1 MLQSPG
7 PLFDRLRP
15 EEALL
20 FLASRTTP
28 DNAAM
33 ARMAHL
39 TGGSLDWDYIQ
50 SQVERHGIHPLLHRT
65 LERIPDAAVP
75 PAVRSWLAAGARRM
89 AFRNLTQTQ
98 ELVRLVQR
106 LEAEGLP
113 TIAFKGPLLAH
124 RAYGNV
130 AFRRFKDLDLLL
142 PREHI
147 ARATDLLAA
156 EGYAPE
162 RALRPTDVREHIDAQ
177 LGYEWVHEGK
187 QTVVELHWAFFF
199 DIYSFDL
206 TPERIWQDHVRETVG
221 RQSVRALHPEHL
233 LLYLCAHGTKHRWK
247 RVSWITD
254 VAECV
259 RSHPDLAWERL
270 HALADEL
277 RCTRMLYLGLHLARE
292 LLDAPVPSS
301 LARAAAADA
310 TVRALAEQIV
320 PAWIFHPHDE
330 EPATEL
336 EIFQFHL
343 QEREHLSDRRA
354 YLRHYLGLMLGP
366 SPQDEAFV
374 ALPEPL
380 TFLYPILRPVRML
393 RDAWQQR

>member
-1 MLQSPG
+1 MPQSPVS
-7 PLFDRLRP
+7 LFDRLRP

-20 FLASRTTP
+20 FLASRTAQ
-28 DNAAM
+28 DDAAL
-33 ARMAHL
+33 ARMAQL
-39 TGGSLDWDYIQ
+39 ICGSIDWDYVRA
-50 SQVERHGIHPLLHRT
+50 QVERHGIHPLLHRT
-65 LERIPDAAVP
+65 LERLPDEPVP

-89 AFRNLTQTQ
+89 AFQNLTQMQ
-98 ELVRLVQR
+98 ELVRLMQR

-130 AFRRFKDLDLLL
+130 AFRRFKDLDLML

-162 RALRPTDVREHIDAQ
+162 RALCPADAQEHIDAQ

-187 QTVVELHWAFFF
+187 QTIVELHWAFFF
-199 DIYSFDL
+199 DIYSFNL
-206 TPERIWQDHVRETVG
+206 TPERIWQRHVREPVG
-221 RQSVRALHPEHL
+221 THAIRALHPEHL

-259 RSHPDLAWERL
+259 RAYPDLVWEDILVSAR
-270 HALADEL
+270 ALGCA
-277 RCTRMLYLGLHLARE
+277 RMLYLGLHLAHE
-292 LLDAPVPSS
+292 LLQAPVPEPV
-301 LARAAAADA
+301 ARTAAADPA
-310 TVRALAEQIV
+310 VQALAQKIV
-320 PAWIFHPHDE
+320 PEWIFHPHDE
-330 EPATEL
+330 EPASESD
-336 EIFQFHL
+336 IFWFHL
-343 QEREHLSDRRA
+343 QERERLTDRQA
-354 YLRHYLGLMLGP
+354 YLQHYLGLALGP
-366 SPQDEAFV
+366 SPQDKAFV

-380 TFLYPILRPVRML
+380 TFLYPVLRPVRML

>member
-1 MLQSPG
+1 MSPS
-7 PLFDRLRP
+7 PASLVDRLRP

-20 FLASRTTP
+20 FLASRTALDDPTLAR
-28 DNAAM
+28 AAQCT
-33 ARMAHL
+33 RR
-39 TGGSLDWDYIQ
+39 SLDWAYVQ
-50 SQVERHGIHPLLHRT
+50 EQVERHGIHPLLHRT
-65 LERIPDAAVP
+65 VERLPDEAVP
-75 PAVRSWLAAGARRM
+75 SAVRTWLAAGARRI
-89 AFRNLTQTQ
+89 AFRNLAQMQ
-98 ELVRLVQR
+98 ELVRLVQL
-106 LEAEGLP
+106 LEAKGLP
-113 TIAFKGPLLAH
+113 AIAFKGPLLAH

-156 EGYAPE
+156 EGYASE
-162 RALRPTDVREHIDAQ
+162 QALSPTDAQEHIDAQ
-177 LGYEWVHEGK
+177 LGYEWVHQGK
-187 QTVVELHWAFFF
+187 QTTVELHWAFFF
-199 DIYSFDL
+199 DIYSFNL
-206 TPERIWQDHVRETVG
+206 TPERIWQRHVWEPVG
-221 RQSVRALHPEHL
+221 KHAIRALHPEHL

-259 RSHPDLAWERL
+259 RAHPDLAWERL
-270 HALADEL
+270 HALAEEL

-292 LLDAPVPSS
+292 LLDAPVPASI
-301 LARAAAADA
+301 ARAAAADA
-310 TVRALAEQIV
+310 TVGALAEQIV

-330 EPATEL
+330 EPASER

-343 QEREHLSDRRA
+343 RERERLSDRRA
-354 YLRHYLGLMLGP
+354 YLRHYLSLALGP
-366 SPQDEAFV
+366 SPKDRSFV

-380 TFLYPILRPVRML
+380 TFLYPVLRPVRML